1 MTSYESVLQVIES
14 VPSAES
20 ADSRDVTWATDS
32 HVVGVARDH
41 EGKVELFL
49 AGAELIPASSAVS
62 GAIEFH
68 TWHRDGAY
76 PFDANRLLF
85 PALGHFDQVAAF
97 ICTELLRAGADV
109 SLADAFARTEPIIE
123 LAIER
128 LRLSSQAILGLAGEL
143 LLLDA
148 LCRRARDEQISWIIG
163 SWDGWKRSSRD
174 FSLGSIGVEVKT
186 TTRSTSSHLVE
197 GTHQVE
203 RNDGSDGGEVEQR
216 LLLVSIGL
224 QPGESGGNAFTIPQL
239 VDRIIERMEE
249 ASLGAAVVE
258 KFLSHVA
265 EYGAGSGVG
274 YVHNPLTTD
283 PSYLRP
289 YLTGFFRAYD
299 MSDSA
304 VEVLRRDDIA
314 VHHHVDVSSVRF
326 RVELPTIVTPT
337 NPVLGANQVADVI
350 LDSNSSSESR
360 G

>member
-1 MTSYESVLQVIES
+1 MTSYESILQVIES

-20 ADSRDVTWATDS
+20 SDSRDVTWTTNS

-41 EGKVELFL
+41 EGRVEVFL
-49 AGAELIPASSAVS
+49 AGAELSPVS
-62 GAIEFH
+62 GVVTDSIEFH

-109 SLADAFARTEPIIE
+109 SLPNAFARTEPIIE

-148 LCRRARDEQISWIIG
+148 LCRRASYEQISPIIG

-174 FSLGSIGVEVKT
+174 FSWGPTGIEVKT

-203 RNDGSDGGEVEQR
+203 RSEGSDGREGEGR

-224 QPGESGGNAFTIPQL
+224 QPAEGGGNAFTIPQL
-239 VDRIIERMEE
+239 VDRIIGRMEE

-258 KFLSHVA
+258 KFLNHVA
-265 EYGAGSGVG
+265 DYGAGSGVG
-274 YVHNPLTTD
+274 YIHDALTPD

-304 VEVLRRDDIA
+304 IEVLRRDDVA
-314 VHHHVDVSSVRF
+314 VHHHVNVESVRF
-326 RVELPTIVTPT
+326 RVELPTPVSPA
-337 NPVLGANQVADVI
+337 NPVVGANQVADVI
-350 LDSNSSSESR
+350 LDSTPR
-360 G
+360 PQG

>member
-1 MTSYESVLQVIES
+1 MTSYESVLQVIER

-20 ADSRDVTWATDS
+20 ADARDVTWITDS

-41 EGKVELFL
+41 EGRVEVFL
-49 AGAELIPASSAVS
+49 AGAEMNPVSIAVS
-62 GAIEFH
+62 DSIEFH
-68 TWHRDGAY
+68 TWHRDGEH

-97 ICTELLRAGADV
+97 VCTELLRAGADV
-109 SLADAFARTEPIIE
+109 SLAHAFARTEPIIE

-148 LCRRARDEQISWIIG
+148 LCRRAGDEQISPIIG

-174 FSLGSIGVEVKT
+174 FSWGSTCVEVKT

-203 RNDGSDGGEVEQR
+203 RSNGSDGGAGEDR

-224 QPGESGGNAFTIPQL
+224 QPAESGGNAFTIPQL
-239 VDRIIERMEE
+239 VDRIIGRMEE
-249 ASLGAAVVE
+249 TGLGASAVG
-258 KFLSHVA
+258 KFLNHVA
-265 EYGAGSGVG
+265 EYGAGLGGG
-274 YVHNPLTTD
+274 YEHNALTPD
-283 PSYLRP
+283 PSYSTP

-304 VEVLRRDDIA
+304 VEVLRRDDVV
-314 VHHHVDVSSVRF
+314 VHHHVNVDSVRF
-326 RVELPTIVTPT
+326 RVELPTFVSPA
-337 NPVLGANQVADVI
+337 NPVVGANQVADVI
-350 LDSNSSSESR
+350 LDSTPRPEGR

>member
-1 MTSYESVLQVIES
+1 MMSYESVLQVIES
-14 VPSAES
+14 VPNSEF
-20 ADSRDVTWATDS
+20 ADLRDVTWTTES

-41 EGKVELFL
+41 EGRVEVFL
-49 AGAELIPASSAVS
+49 AGAELHPVSSAVS
-62 GAIEFH
+62 DAIEFH
-68 TWHRDGAY
+68 TWHRYGAY

-97 ICTELLRAGADV
+97 ICTELLRTDADV

-128 LRLSSQAILGLAGEL
+128 LRLSSRAVLGLAGEL

-148 LCRRARDEQISWIIG
+148 LCRRARDEQISSIIG

-174 FSLGSIGVEVKT
+174 FSWGSTGVEVKT
-186 TTRSTSSHLVE
+186 TTRNTSSHLVE

-203 RNDGSDGGEVEQR
+203 RSIGSEGGEGEDR

-224 QPGESGGNAFTIPQL
+224 QPAESGGNAFTIPQL

-249 ASLGAAVVE
+249 ASHGAANVE
-258 KFLSHVA
+258 KFLNHVA
-265 EYGAGSGVG
+265 EYGAGSGGG
-274 YVHNPLTTD
+274 YEHNALNPD
-283 PSYLRP
+283 PSYSKP

-299 MSDSA
+299 MSDTA

-314 VHHHVDVSSVRF
+314 VHHHVDVNSVRF
-326 RVELPTIVTPT
+326 RVELPTIVTPI

-350 LDSNSSSESR
+350 LVANPISESR